1 MALKKIRFMDTS
13 FRDGFQSVYGS
24 RVITKDFLPA
34 FEASL
39 EAGIEHFEFGGGAR
53 FQSLYFYTQ
62 EDAFD
67 MMDTLRKIA
76 GPEVNLQTLA
86 RGINVVALDQQPRD
100 IIDLHAKLFKKHGT
114 TTIRNFDALN
124 DMQNL
129 DFSGHCIH
137 NHGLHHQVAIALMGL
152 PPGIK
157 DNTVHTADFYT
168 EKIKEILERGIPF
181 GSIAFKDATGTTPP
195 QIVKDTIKKTREI
208 VGKDVILWFH
218 THDTA
223 GLGVAAI
230 MAAVEAGVDG
240 IDVSKMP
247 VSGGTCQ
254 PDILTIWQAF
264 RYTDY
269 TLDID
274 YKKILQAERVFE
286 ETMSKYLMPPEAKET
301 SPLIVLSPMPGGAL
315 TSNTMMMRDTKTLHL
330 YPKVID
336 EMAEVVALGGF
347 GTSVTPV
354 SQFYFQQAY
363 VNVTMGKWKKMT
375 DGYGNMVLGYFGKT
389 PRPADP
395 EIIKIAKEHLKKDIF
410 TGDPVDIIPPGV
422 PVAEKILKDNELH
435 VTEENIFIV
444 ASCKD
449 KGLDY
454 LKGKSPLSVYYKE
467 EKKVTPE
474 TPTSLQSKAE
484 SGEPK
489 NFIVSVNGKD
499 FNVTV
504 KPNKDGGVQVVHKNE
519 IPSKTEVSPA
529 VVKSTQASAKPT
541 PLPNEVPNPIPIPKK
556 QDSDKTMTTQN
567 LDTVKSPMPGVVLKI
582 LVKEG
587 QQIQKD
593 QPILILEAMKMENDI
608 FAHKAGIVK
617 RIYVKEGD
625 TVDEG
630 KELIV
635 LS

>member
-76 GPEVNLQTLA
+76 GPNVNLQTLA

-124 DMQNL
+124 DVQNL
-129 DFSGHCIH
+129 DYSGRCIH
-137 NHGLHHQVAIALMGL
+137 NHGLHHQVAISLMGL
-152 PPGIK
+152 PPGIQ
-157 DNTVHTADFYT
+157 DNTVHTADFYL
-168 EKIKEILERGIPF
+168 EKVKEVLERGIPF

-195 QIVKDTIKKTREI
+195 QIVKDTIKKARELA
-208 VGKDVILWFH
+208 GNDVILWFH

-240 IDVSKMP
+240 IDLSKMP

-254 PDILTIWQAF
+254 PDILTVWQAF

-269 TLDID
+269 TLDVD

-286 ETMSKYLMPPEAKET
+286 ETMAKYLMPPEAKET

-330 YPKVID
+330 YPKVIE

-363 VNVTMGKWKKMT
+363 MNVTMGKWKKMT

-395 EIIKIAKEHLKKDIF
+395 EIIKIAQEQLKKDIY
-410 TGDPVDIIPPGV
+410 TGDPLDLVSSGV
-422 PVAEKILKDNELH
+422 PIAEKILKENDLH
-435 VTEENIFIV
+435 VTEENIFII

-454 LKGKSPLSVYYKE
+454 LKGKAPLSVYYKE
-467 EKKVTPE
+467 KSLPKE
-474 TPTSLQSKAE
+474 TTQTAPPPSTDKPQS
-484 SGEPK
+484 
-489 NFIVSVNGKD
+489 FIVSVNGKD
-499 FNVTV
+499 YNVSV
-504 KPNKDGGVQVVHKNE
+504 KPSKDGGVQIVQKTE
-519 IPSKTEVSPA
+519 IPKSKDPSPALKTEIKERA
-529 VVKSTQASAKPT
+529 DVVKEKETVSVSGSQT
-541 PLPNEVPNPIPIPKK
+541 I
-556 QDSDKTMTTQN
+556 
-567 LDTVKSPMPGVVLKI
+567 VKSPMPGVVLKI

-587 QQIQKD
+587 EQVQKD
-593 QPILILEAMKMENDI
+593 QPIFVLEAMKMENDI
-608 FAHKAGIVK
+608 FAPKAGTIQK
-617 RIYVKEGD
+617 LLVKEGD
-625 TVDEG
+625 TVDEA
-630 KELIV
+630 KELAV
-635 LS
+635 LN